1 MSKVIRFHEY
11 GPAEVLKIEDIE
23 VREPGAN
30 EVRIKVAAIGMNF
43 AEVMWRQNQYLETPQ
58 LPAGLGYEV
67 SGKIE
72 KLGPGVQG
80 FKIGD
85 KVSTFPAHNQ
95 GNYSAYGESVVM
107 PVTSVARYPQRLT
120 EVEAASYWMAY
131 MTGYF
136 ALFEVA
142 KVSRGETVLITAASS
157 STGLAAIQL
166 AKLAG
171 LRVIATTRTS
181 KKAAALKKAGADMV
195 IATEEENLVERVL
208 AATNGEGTEVA
219 YDAVGGAQLATLGS
233 VTKRHGHLILYGFK
247 GGDAAMAVPIWD
259 LFIRTL
265 KFHVYKVLDFTG
277 APTLG
282 IPADSQAVERAITF
296 INSNIEKGLLNPT
309 VDRVF
314 KFNDMV
320 AAHRYVESGVQTGK
334 IVVTTR

>member
-1 MSKVIRFHEY
+1 
-11 GPAEVLKIEDIE
+11 LKIEEIE

-43 AEVMWRQNQYLETPQ
+43 AEVMWRRNEYLETPQ
-58 LPAGLGYEV
+58 LPAGLGYEA
-67 SGKIE
+67 SGTIE

-85 KVSTFPAHNQ
+85 KVSTFPAQNQ
-95 GNYSAYGESVVM
+95 GNNSAYGELVVM

-136 ALFEVA
+136 ALFDVA

-181 KKAAALKKAGADMV
+181 KKAAALKKAGADIV
-195 IATEEENLVERVL
+195 VATEEENLVERVL
-208 AATNGEGTEVA
+208 AATNGEGAEVV
-219 YDAVGGAQLATLGS
+219 YDAVGGAQFATLGKA
-233 VTKRHGHLILYGFK
+233 TKRHGHLILYGYK
-247 GGDAAMAVPIWD
+247 GDGEMAVPIWD

-282 IPADSQAVERAITF
+282 IPPDTQAVERAITF

-309 VDRVF
+309 VDCVF
-314 KFNDMV
+314 KFDDIV